1 MTDPQSGPGSPF
13 RGLAHRPY
21 LLLSLTSLFWAGNIV
36 LGRYVAGHV
45 PPVALS
51 FFRWAGAFLILLALA
66 LPHLRADWPTIR
78 ANSRILF
85 ILSLTGIAA
94 YNTLGYY
101 GLQFTEALNASLMQS
116 AFPLFVAFWS
126 LVLFRQPLTPA
137 QITGIAISLAGVLVI
152 ILRGDIETLTHI
164 GVNRGDVF
172 FAAALFIF
180 AFYSALAVRRPNIHL
195 LSFLAVIT
203 GLGALEIA
211 PVLAWEMSTGHVL
224 KADFLT
230 GFAIVYVATMPSV
243 AAYLCFN
250 RGIELVGPNR
260 AAPFFHL
267 MPVFASALAIVLLG
281 ETPRFYH
288 AIGYALVIA
297 GIFIAARK

>member
-1 MTDPQSGPGSPF
+1 MSFPPSGLVSPF
-13 RGLAHRPY
+13 RWLAHRPY

-51 FFRWAGAFLILLALA
+51 FFRWAGAFFILLAIA
-66 LPHLRADWPTIR
+66 WPHLRADWPAIR
-78 ANSRILF
+78 ANLRILI

-101 GLQFTEALNASLMQS
+101 GLQYTEALNASLMQS

-126 LVLFRQPLTPA
+126 LILFRQPLTPA
-137 QITGIAISLAGVLVI
+137 QVAGIAISLAGVLVI

-164 GVNRGDVF
+164 RVNQGDIL

-180 AFYSALAVRRPNIHL
+180 AFYSALAVRRPNIHP
-195 LSFLAVIT
+195 LSFLTFIT

-211 PVLAWEMSTGHVL
+211 PVLMWEISNGHVL
-224 KADFLT
+224 KADFVT
-230 GFAIVYVATMPSV
+230 GFALAYVATMPSV

-250 RGIELVGPNR
+250 RGIELIGPNR